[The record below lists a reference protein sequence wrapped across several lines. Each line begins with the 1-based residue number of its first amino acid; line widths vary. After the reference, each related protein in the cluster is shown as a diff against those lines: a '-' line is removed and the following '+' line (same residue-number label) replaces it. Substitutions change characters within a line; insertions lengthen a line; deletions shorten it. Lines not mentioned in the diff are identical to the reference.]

1 MKKLFAIIFVCVLL
15 VFVCSCT
22 VVDKEK
28 YTLIPMV
35 MVNGELYLDTGHT
48 DNEIKKCGTFDG
60 EILSSV
66 DPGEKPAK
74 NDQSNFGKGYGY
86 RYTSTKGVIEICM
99 DSKWRIFATE
109 EQRQKIQFEN
119 KSGEVVLKE
128 PPELTVSRH
137 NSTVVATRGTTS
149 WMYKNS
155 DGTFTGVESDSL
167 HPLQAKEFMTPL
179 YLRPSYYSRIDP
191 HTAYLMWDI
200 APDKV
205 YVHCWEEKY
214 WGQYDAAGEV
224 ILVDILSVD
233 IENGVHKDFMIDLKD
248 GNYIYEVVAEWNSS
262 ESYGGTVHYGFYTQS
277 VKLQLTDK

>member
-128 PPELTVSRH
+128 PP
-137 NSTVVATRGTTS
+137 
-149 WMYKNS
+149 
-155 DGTFTGVESDSL
+155 SL
-167 HPLQAKEFMTPL
+167 LFPAITPL
-179 YLRPSYYSRIDP
+179 LLQQEARPRGCIKTVTERSPVLSQ
-191 HTAYLMWDI
+191 TASIRCRQKSL
-200 APDKV
+200 
-205 YVHCWEEKY
+205 
-214 WGQYDAAGEV
+214 
-224 ILVDILSVD
+224 
-233 IENGVHKDFMIDLKD
+233 
-248 GNYIYEVVAEWNSS
+248 
-262 ESYGGTVHYGFYTQS
+262 
-277 VKLQLTDK
+277 